1 MNSLRPCKN
10 KLTNKYFILEKLKLN
25 LELSNVTLGTM
36 RFYDKALSTKEVVN
50 IIENCY
56 EIGIDTHHSSHE
68 YNSYDLYL
76 DALKNSTCKKQ
87 IKHIVKLSS
96 PHFED
101 PLLFSSKNL
110 EARVDAE
117 LKNLNIEQI
126 DVLQWL
132 VRSKPINDKDR
143 LSILFQQAGDI
154 EECLSNLKQKGKIKR
169 AFSFPYSVPFA
180 KEVLKLKQID
190 GIISYLNLQEG
201 DYSEFANTTPFIA
214 IRPFLRGTLLQDGN
228 KGQKIN
234 ECLQYID
241 SHKKVLTKIVSINSV
256 EQINAFKK

>member
-1 MNSLRPCKN
+1 
-10 KLTNKYFILEKLKLN
+10 
-25 LELSNVTLGTM
+25 M
-36 RFYDKALSTKEVVN
+36 RFFDKALSTNVVTN

-68 YNSYDLYL
+68 YNSYNLYL
-76 DALKNSTCKKQ
+76 KALKTSTCKKHL
-87 IKHIVKLSS
+87 KHIVKLSS

-101 PLLFSSKNL
+101 PLFFSSKNL
-110 EARVDAE
+110 ETRVDEE

-132 VRSKPINDKDR
+132 VRSKPINDEDR
-143 LSILFQQAGDI
+143 LGILFQQADEI
-154 EECLSNLKQKGKIKR
+154 EECLSNLKHKGKIKS

-190 GIISYLNLQEG
+190 GLISYLNMQEL
-201 DYSEFANTTPFIA
+201 DYSEFANTTTFIA
-214 IRPFLRGTLLQDGN
+214 IRPFLRGTLLQGGN
-228 KGQKIN
+228 KTEKIN

-241 SHKKVLTKIVSINSV
+241 SHKKVLTKIVSINSL
-256 EQINAFKK
+256 EQLIAFKK